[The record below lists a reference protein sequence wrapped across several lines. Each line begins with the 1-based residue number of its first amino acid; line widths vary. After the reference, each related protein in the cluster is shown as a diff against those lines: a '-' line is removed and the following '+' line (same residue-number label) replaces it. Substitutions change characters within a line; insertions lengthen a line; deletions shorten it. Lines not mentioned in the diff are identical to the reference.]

1 MNDNSY
7 GVKNAYIFTILI
19 SVILFTPLFFYTLHM
34 KSIHD
39 IKNEL
44 QLKSK
49 AYLILQNMN
58 AFDTNSDYFQYPR
71 FQTFRSGLYN
81 INGTKIFSTIEN
93 EIPSLQKGYYKSD
106 DNAYFILELPSYK
119 YFNASYLIVENK
131 LSYSDVYQKS
141 ISIGIS
147 IIVLIFL
154 LSIVFLNWFAKPFK
168 EINKQLDNFIK
179 DSIHEINTP
188 LSIININIDL
198 FNKKFESNKYTNR
211 VKAASKVLSNIYN
224 DMDYLIKHD
233 RVHYEKKSINMCHM
247 LKERIDYFTEIALM
261 KNINILSDIQ
271 TDIQID
277 INPKQL
283 QTLIDNNISNAIKY
297 SYEENIIKITLYAKD
312 DSYYLEFKDYGIGIK
327 DIDKIFTRYYREE
340 RQTGGFGIGLNIVKT
355 IIDENNITLDIISEV
370 KKGSTFTYK
379 FPIKKI

>member
-1 MNDNSY
+1 MNDSSY

-19 SVILFTPLFFYTLHM
+19 SVILFAPLFFYTLHM
-34 KSIHD
+34 KSMHD

-49 AYLILQNMN
+49 AYLIIQSMD
-58 AFDTNSDYFQYPR
+58 AFDTNSPYFKYPR

-141 ISIGIS
+141 IFIGIS

-154 LSIVFLNWFAKPFK
+154 LSIIFLNRFAKPFK
-168 EINKQLDNFIK
+168 KVNKQLDNFIK

-233 RVHYEKKSINMCHM
+233 RVHYEKKSTNICHV

-261 KNINILSDIQ
+261 KNIHILSDIQ

-297 SYEENIIKITLYAKD
+297 SYEENIINIKLYTKD
-312 DSYYLEFKDYGIGIK
+312 DYYCLEFKDYGIGIK

-340 RQTGGFGIGLNIVKT
+340 RQTGGFGIGLNIVKA
-355 IIDENNITLDIISEV
+355 IIDENNITLDIVSEV
-370 KKGSTFTYK
+370 KKGSTFTYV
-379 FPIKKI
+379 FPVKDI

>member
-1 MNDNSY
+1 MNDSSY
-7 GVKNAYIFTILI
+7 GVKNAYIFTVLI
-19 SVILFTPLFFYTLHM
+19 GIILFAPLFFYTMHM

-44 QLKSK
+44 KLKSK
-49 AYLILQNMN
+49 AYLIIQNMD
-58 AFDTNSDYFQYPR
+58 AFDTHSEYFKYPR

-81 INGTKIFSTIEN
+81 INGTKIFSTIDHK
-93 EIPSLQKGYYKSD
+93 IPSLQKGYYKYN
-106 DNAYFILELPSYK
+106 DNAYFVLQLPAYK

-131 LSYSDVYQKS
+131 LSYNDVYKKS
-141 ISIGIS
+141 IFIALS

-154 LSIVFLNWFAKPFK
+154 LSIIFLNRFAKPFK
-168 EINKQLDNFIK
+168 IVNKQLDNFIK

-211 VKAASKVLSNIYN
+211 VKAATKVLSNIYN

-233 RVHYEKKSINMCHM
+233 RVHYDKKKINMCHM

-261 KNINILSDIQ
+261 KNINIVSDIQ
-271 TDIQID
+271 SDIQIN

-297 SYEENIIKITLYAKD
+297 SYEENIININLYTKD
-312 DSYYLEFKDYGIGIK
+312 KQYYLEFTDYGIGIK

-355 IIDENNITLDIISEV
+355 IIDENNITLDIKSEP
-370 KKGSTFTYK
+370 KKGSTFIYI
-379 FPIKKI
+379 FPMSI